1 VAGKSQTLSAEAP
14 AAPAEKP
21 AAMAE
26 ATGETT
32 GETPAVETPAAGGE
46 GEGGA
51 EGTAAKPA
59 PALPKVPMEI
69 ALPGIKPMSPTEFY
83 NSDNLY
89 EKIDGRAPAYQGF
102 NVVQLRSRS
111 FSVDAAA
118 GSYVDVYEYRFDSP
132 VDAFGMYALER
143 GPKGGPV
150 DFAPDGYSGEM
161 GYFFRQG
168 DVYVQVMA
176 SDQKPE
182 TLALTKAIA
191 QNRAKELPAD
201 DHGLAGRRRLPAD
214 GLEAGTVAFVAESAQ
229 GQAALKDVFQAKY
242 KVGDA
247 ELPFFIMVAPPDD
260 AAKAWQAFQD
270 FCARF
275 GKTEALP
282 EVGGGKLFRAQV
294 FGKWKVVFVRDGNL
308 GGVFDAADGEAART
322 FVEKYLRGEIK

>member
-1 VAGKSQTLSAEAP
+1 
-14 AAPAEKP
+14 
-21 AAMAE
+21 
-26 ATGETT
+26 
-32 GETPAVETPAAGGE
+32 
-46 GEGGA
+46 
-51 EGTAAKPA
+51 
-59 PALPKVPMEI
+59 MEI
-69 ALPGIKPMSPTEFY
+69 ALPGMKSMSPTEFY

-102 NVVQLRSRS
+102 NVVQLRCRS
-111 FSVDAAA
+111 FSVNAAA

-143 GPKGGPV
+143 DPKGGPLE
-150 DFAPDGYSGEM
+150 FAPDGYSGDM

-191 QNRAKELPAD
+191 QNRAKELPVND
-201 DHGLAGRRRLPAD
+201 NGMAGRRRLPAD
-214 GLEAGTVAFVAESAQ
+214 GMEAGTVAFVSESAQ

-242 KVGDA
+242 KAGDA

-260 AAKAWQAFQD
+260 AAKAWQSFQD
-270 FCARF
+270 FCGRF

-282 EVGGGKLFRAQV
+282 EVGGGKLFRAQL
-294 FGKWKVVFVRDGNL
+294 FGKWKVVFVRGGDL